1 MSFCCPIRFEGETR
15 MKTYIPEYMLS
26 AFAAQGIDVSG
37 LVYAIHADAVDKSEY
52 MDVYIAV
59 SSDTMYIL
67 YGLEKVVKTSGAR
80 RIVAVYE
87 AEKLETRPFSELGE
101 LKSELLLST
110 GRLCSEKDGA
120 SKILLVFSI
129 GFLAD
134 VERLL
139 KVIKNIRKGV
149 PALED
154 IIVDDELFCHKCGTR
169 YPEPERKLCPKC
181 MDKISIT
188 RRLMGFFADYRS
200 KVIVI
205 FLTMLAGSLFSV
217 FSPLVGSKFFF
228 DEVLTEG
235 GSYYGAILAAILLIF
250 AVRAVGV
257 ALNIL
262 YSYVLAKTVPWI
274 VQDLKL
280 KIFEAMQRLSVGFYT
295 SKRTGSLMNRVN
307 RDANNIYWFF
317 VDGLPYVVVN
327 LFTFTGIITLM
338 CMLSFKLALICI
350 IILPVAIG
358 FFRMLWGIFR
368 RFHHRNWV
376 YSSQLNSM
384 VSDSVNGQR
393 VIKAFAREDT
403 EAVRFAEIG
412 GKQAAVDIGAF
423 NIGYTAFPLIYLF
436 MFFGQV
442 VVTALGG
449 NMVLNGEISLGTLLT
464 FIAYLSMLYGPLE
477 FMSWVSNWWARCVD
491 SAQRVFEIIDA
502 KPDVTEPDDPVILD
516 RIRGDI
522 ELKDV
527 KFEYDPATPV
537 LKGLNLSVKAGE
549 MLGIVGKTGAGKSTM
564 ANLIARLYDVTEGTI
579 TIDGINVRQLSLTQ
593 LRQSIGIVS
602 QDIYLFI
609 GTIADNIR
617 YARPNATMEEVIRAA
632 KAASAHDFI
641 MNLPDAYETRVGA
654 GGQDLSGGEKQRL
667 SIARTIL
674 QDPDILILDEATA
687 AMDTETEANI
697 QKALFELQKGRT
709 TIAIAHRLSTLRDAD
724 SLAVISDGRVVESGT
739 HRELMLRKG
748 EYYKL
753 YKIQL
758 EGLKVINMEG

>member
-1 MSFCCPIRFEGETR
+1 M
-15 MKTYIPEYMLS
+15 
-26 AFAAQGIDVSG
+26 
-37 LVYAIHADAVDKSEY
+37 
-52 MDVYIAV
+52 
-59 SSDTMYIL
+59 
-67 YGLEKVVKTSGAR
+67 
-80 RIVAVYE
+80 
-87 AEKLETRPFSELGE
+87 
-101 LKSELLLST
+101 ST

-358 FFRMLWGIFR
+358 FFRMLWSIFR
-368 RFHHRNWV
+368 RFHHRIWV

-412 GKQAAVDIGAF
+412 GKQVC
-423 NIGYTAFPLIYLF
+423 
-436 MFFGQV
+436 
-442 VVTALGG
+442 
-449 NMVLNGEISLGTLLT
+449 S
-464 FIAYLSMLYGPLE
+464 
-477 FMSWVSNWWARCVD
+477 
-491 SAQRVFEIIDA
+491 
-502 KPDVTEPDDPVILD
+502 
-516 RIRGDI
+516 
-522 ELKDV
+522 
-527 KFEYDPATPV
+527 
-537 LKGLNLSVKAGE
+537 
-549 MLGIVGKTGAGKSTM
+549 
-564 ANLIARLYDVTEGTI
+564 
-579 TIDGINVRQLSLTQ
+579 
-593 LRQSIGIVS
+593 
-602 QDIYLFI
+602 
-609 GTIADNIR
+609 
-617 YARPNATMEEVIRAA
+617 
-632 KAASAHDFI
+632 
-641 MNLPDAYETRVGA
+641 
-654 GGQDLSGGEKQRL
+654 
-667 SIARTIL
+667 
-674 QDPDILILDEATA
+674 
-687 AMDTETEANI
+687 
-697 QKALFELQKGRT
+697 
-709 TIAIAHRLSTLRDAD
+709 
-724 SLAVISDGRVVESGT
+724 
-739 HRELMLRKG
+739 
-748 EYYKL
+748 
-753 YKIQL
+753 
-758 EGLKVINMEG
+758 